1 MQQISTLF
9 KENGFQIADK
19 TLKNGVVGKY
29 KAPSERGEL
38 LSYFST
44 KLHKKIPYV
53 AFKLTGFTI
62 QDMYYLRSSCDQAE
76 HRGIPWGAAFYS
88 SIKINV

>member
-9 KENGFQIADK
+9 REIAPQK
-19 TLKNGVVGKY
+19 KQ
-29 KAPSERGEL
+29 SERGEL
-38 LSYFST
+38 LSYFSE

-62 QDMYYLRSSCDQAE
+62 QDMYYLKSLADSEER
-76 HRGIPWGAAFYS
+76 RGTPWAKVFYG
-88 SIKINV
+88 SIKSKI